1 MFPPASLPVELDD
14 LYRELVT
21 AENKEEKAAAAKAII
36 NEYYRSYGKAT
47 IRQDMWKLLSA
58 ALGNPHAQNLMNGNE
73 RNRMICFY
81 EFTLMLLDAV
91 EEYRNTNEADAKD
104 LHR

>member
-1 MFPPASLPVELDD
+1 MHNNNNASVLFQPVSLPVELDD

-21 AENKEEKAAAAKAII
+21 ADNKEEKAAAAKAII
-36 NEYYRSYGKAT
+36 HQYYKLYGKAT
-47 IRQDMWKLLSA
+47 IRRDMWKLLSA
-58 ALGNPHAQNLMNGNE
+58 ALGNPNTQMLMNGNE

-91 EEYRNTNEADAKD
+91 EECK
-104 LHR
+104 